1 VAQHRFLGGLMIVAM
16 AIGSV
21 FMWLGVPTLWLLIA
35 SRLTES
41 KTPGMGIY
49 GLRLV
54 CIPATMFVVGKALHS
69 LNRLYGEVTHS
80 TPTTTRRIT
89 SPWLRSMRGE
99 RDSGRERQV
108 VDIVMVWSVLIAV
121 LCMAIWFFFLAGA
134 PF

>member
-1 VAQHRFLGGLMIVAM
+1 VAQHRFLGGLVIVAM

-21 FMWLGVPTLWLLIA
+21 FMWLGVPTLWLLLV
-35 SRLTES
+35 SRLTETS
-41 KTPGMGIY
+41 QPGMGVY
-49 GLRLV
+49 GLLLV
-54 CIPATMFVVGKALHS
+54 CIPATMFAVGKGLHS
-69 LNRLYGEVTHS
+69 LNRLYGEVTNT

-108 VDIVMVWSVLIAV
+108 IDVVMVWSVLIAV
-121 LCMAIWFFFLAGA
+121 LLMMIWFFFFAGA

>member
-1 VAQHRFLGGLMIVAM
+1 M
-16 AIGSV
+16 AIGSI

-35 SRLTES
+35 SRITET

-49 GLRLV
+49 GLLLV
-54 CIPATMFVVGKALHS
+54 CIPATMFLVGKGLCTRSTGSTAS
-69 LNRLYGEVTHS
+69 VTHT

-89 SPWLRSMRGE
+89 SPWLRSLRGE

-108 VDIVMVWSVLIAV
+108 IDVVMVWSVGIAV
-121 LCMAIWFFFLAGA
+121 LCMGVWFFGFAGA

>member
-1 VAQHRFLGGLMIVAM
+1 MAQHRLLGGVVIAAM

-35 SRLTES
+35 SRMTES

-49 GLRLV
+49 GLLIV
-54 CIPATMFVVGKALHS
+54 CIPATMFLVGRGLSS
-69 LNRLYGEVTHS
+69 LNRLYGRVTHT

-89 SPWLRSMRGE
+89 SPWLRSLRGE

-108 VDIVMVWSVLIAV
+108 LDVVMVWSVAAAMLFMGV
-121 LCMAIWFFFLAGA
+121 WFFGFAGA

>member
-1 VAQHRFLGGLMIVAM
+1 VAQHRFLGGLVIAAM

-35 SRLTES
+35 SQLTES

-49 GLRLV
+49 GLLLI
-54 CIPATMFVVGKALHS
+54 CIPATMFLVGRGLQS
-69 LNRLYGEVTHS
+69 LNRLYGEVTHT

-108 VDIVMVWSVLIAV
+108 IDIVMVWSVLIAV
-121 LCMAIWFFFLAGA
+121 VCMAIWFFFFAGA